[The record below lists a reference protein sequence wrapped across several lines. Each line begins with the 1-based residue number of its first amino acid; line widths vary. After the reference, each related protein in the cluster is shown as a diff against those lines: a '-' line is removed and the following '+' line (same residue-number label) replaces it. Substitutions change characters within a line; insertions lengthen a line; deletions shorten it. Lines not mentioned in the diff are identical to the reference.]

1 MTISSTVR
9 KAGPY
14 AGNGV
19 AVQFAFGFKVF
30 SGADIRL
37 IKTDAEGAES
47 PVIGAVITPSADQEA
62 SPGGTVTLAAPLPT
76 GWRLTIVGNL
86 PMVQPLELTNH
97 GGFYPRTLNDAFD
110 RLTILAQQ
118 QAEELARSLKFQA
131 SDDAA
136 STEMPQKSARA
147 GRVLAFDTGT
157 GAPVAGPTIA
167 EVGTVGAAVAAISA
181 VAGDLANIDIVAAN
195 VGSVVTASA
204 NMAAIIDA
212 PNRAAAAASSASAA
226 QSSESAAQ
234 SSATAAQSSALAA
247 ANARSLAQSSAIS
260 ASFDKSSA
268 SNYATAAAASAA
280 DAQSSSEGLGLV
292 GMYGVSF
299 DEARGTVRPLGSA
312 TAHLTLPIQSRMRRC
327 LLGADGS
334 VLTYLYENNSG
345 YTANGTFANIDGS
358 GGQVMVEVPKFWFRY
373 ERIGSE
379 HCWWISERA
388 RTNFSV
394 HPDFIKDGVEV
405 PFRYVGAFEG
415 RVDGGLLG
423 SVSGVYPSTGR
434 TRAQFRAAAVARGA
448 GWRCMT
454 YTQWNAIALLALV
467 EFKTFNIRDTLVTAG
482 RSNLSGGSFIEGSY
496 LALTGLSKVRGN
508 HSGGVALGSSAGILT
523 DYNCYRGVENPFG
536 STAQMLDG
544 INIDSTAASTSAPLP
559 VWTTNNKNYFADA
572 TSTNM
577 VLLGA
582 MPNLGAYSDEVFL
595 SSLVPHL
602 GSGFWPSPPVVGS
615 MAANVFV
622 SIQGAASGGWRL
634 LAAGYFAGAECYS
647 DFFSLDQS
655 RVTSSAENFMGAR
668 LSF

>member
-37 IKTDAEGAES
+37 IKTDAQGAES

-76 GWRLTIVGNL
+76 GWRLTVIGNL

-136 STEMPQKSARA
+136 STEMPQKAVRA
-147 GRVLAFDTGT
+147 GRVLAFDVGT

-212 PNRAAAAASSASAA
+212 PNRAAAAAASASAA

-247 ANARSLAQSSAIS
+247 ATARNLAQSSAIS
-260 ASFDKSSA
+260 AAFDKSGA
-268 SNYATAAAASAA
+268 ANYAAAAAASAA
-280 DAQSSSEGLGLV
+280 DAQISAEGLGLI

-299 DEARGTVRPLGSA
+299 DEARRAVRPLGSVA
-312 TAHLTLPIQSRMRRC
+312 AHLTLPIQSRMRRC
-327 LLGADGS
+327 LLGDDGQ
-334 VLTYLYENNSG
+334 VLAYLHENNSAYKASG
-345 YTANGTFANIDGS
+345 ASANLDGTA
-358 GGQVMVEVPKFWFRY
+358 GQVMVEIPKFWFRY
-373 ERIGSE
+373 ERIGNE

-388 RTNFSV
+388 RPNFLV

-415 RVDGGLLG
+415 RVSGGLLG
-423 SVSGVYPSTGR
+423 SVSGAYPSTSR
-434 TRAQFRAAAVARGA
+434 TRAQFRAAASARGT

-454 YTQWNAIALLALV
+454 YSQWSAVALLAV
-467 EFKTFNIRDTLVTAG
+467 IEFKIFDLGATVVTAG
-482 RSNLSGGSFIEGSY
+482 RANLSGGSFVEGSY
-496 LALTGLSKVRGN
+496 LALTGLSNAVG
-508 HSGGVALGSSAGILT
+508 HGSGGMALGGTQGYLT
-523 DYNCYRGVENPFG
+523 DYNCYRGIENPFG
-536 STAQMLDG
+536 STAQILDG
-544 INIDSTAASTSAPLP
+544 INIDATAANGTTPLP
-559 VWTTNNKNYFADA
+559 VWTTNDRAYFADG
-572 TSTNM
+572 TSAGMT
-577 VLLGA
+577 LLGA
-582 MPNLGAYSDEVFL
+582 MPNFGNGYEVLFVE
-595 SSLVPHL
+595 SLVPYIGSAFWPAT
-602 GSGFWPSPPVVGS
+602 GSGVGS
-615 MAANVFV
+615 ARFAVTV
-622 SIQGAASGGWRL
+622 QAASLGGWRL
-634 LAAGYFAGAECYS
+634 LSDVSYASTQCYAGMFAM
-647 DFFSLDQS
+647 DQS
-655 RVTSSAENFMGAR
+655 TPTGDSYNFMGAR